1 MERIEVIILEDK
13 ISAKE
18 INPYADE
25 FDRKEKLGHTIPFG
39 LINSFRSYESLLR
52 TFKIDNIRG
61 LSMDD
66 MPSSI
71 QETMSAGI
79 GTRHEAMILPNGKVK
94 LL

>member
-1 MERIEVIILEDK
+1 MEKIEVIILEDG

-18 INPYADE
+18 VNPYIDE
-25 FDRKEKLGHTIPFG
+25 LERKEKLGHTIPFG
-39 LINSFRSYESLLR
+39 LINSFRSYESSLR

-79 GTRHEAMILPNGKVK
+79 GTRHEAMILADGKIGI
-94 LL
+94 L